1 MAIAGPLEGLRAPLL
16 MSAASTVMSL
26 LLSSSPAWSQSVDVS
41 ALEVCAKL
49 ETAELKL
56 SCFEAIVAS
65 SKDVAVEDISR
76 LNSRA
81 AASAATQAPAA
92 PVAASTDVSE
102 TAVGPNPAASVPAPT
117 VAEVPPTSPEAD
129 NPAEV
134 ANPPPRDDEFGLE
147 YLVRQERGSAMDD
160 ELLHATVTEVSKGR
174 HDILFFHLDNG
185 QVWRQIEARHY
196 AYPKNSEFAVTINR
210 GMMGEYR
217 LRIGD
222 NGRMVRI
229 RRVQ

>member
-16 MSAASTVMSL
+16 ISTASTAMTL

-41 ALEVCAKL
+41 ALKLCAEL

-65 SKDVAVEDISR
+65 SKDDAVEEISA
-76 LNSRA
+76 LKSGA
-81 AASAATQAPAA
+81 AVSPATPAPAA
-92 PVAASTDVSE
+92 PVAASTGVSE
-102 TAVGPNPAASVPAPT
+102 TAVEPKPVASAPAAP
-117 VAEVPPTSPEAD
+117 VAEVPPASPGAD
-129 NPAEV
+129 TPAE
-134 ANPPPRDDEFGLE
+134 AATPPSRDDEFGQE
-147 YLVRQERGSAMDD
+147 YLVQPEKEPEMDD

-196 AYPKNSEFAVTINR
+196 AYPKNSEFEVNITR

-217 LRIGD
+217 MRIGD
-222 NGRMVRI
+222 NSRMVRI
-229 RRVQ
+229 RRVK